1 MQAHAAF
8 RTIVLSLAAIGVASC
23 GAEVEHDEAVAV
35 VDSSQALLV
44 EEIDAPDFRIVAAI
58 MTNRDVG
65 DARARIGGTLTRLL
79 VREGDTVEKGELV
92 AVIGDDRI
100 DAEARAASAAVTAA
114 AATAERTKS
123 ALERAERLF
132 AAQAIARAE
141 IERARTEASA
151 AEAGLRAA
159 RAQAAAAQA
168 VKEQGQVA
176 APADGRVTRAPIPQG
191 SVVLPGE
198 VVVAISTGAQVLRIE
213 LPESEGRTLE
223 QGQEL
228 RIVEGANG
236 AETAIVRQVYPA
248 VTRGRVTVDLDAP
261 GVSDDLIGSRVR
273 VAAPLGVRRA
283 IVIPERMIVTRFGAD
298 YVRLLRAGDAVIE
311 APVQRG
317 ADIPTDETPDGVEI
331 LSGLRAGDRIL
342 PPETAQ

>member
-1 MQAHAAF
+1 M
-8 RTIVLSLAAIGVASC
+8 RIRGYIRNSVLALAMLAASGC
-23 GAEVEHDEAVAV
+23 GAEVERVEAVETIDEAGTYV
-35 VDSSQALLV
+35 V
-44 EEIDAPDFRIVAAI
+44 EEIEAPDFRVVAAI

-79 VREGDTVEKGELV
+79 VREGANVEKGELV

-114 AATAERTKS
+114 AAAAERTRS
-123 ALERAERLF
+123 DLERAERLF
-132 AAQAIARAE
+132 AAQAISRAE

-151 AEAGLRAA
+151 ADAQLRAA

-168 VKEQGQVA
+168 VRDQGQVT

-198 VVVAISTGAQVLRIE
+198 VVVAISTGAQVLRVE

-223 QGQEL
+223 QGQVL
-228 RIVEGANG
+228 RIVEGGNG

-261 GVSDDLIGSRVR
+261 GVADDLIGSRVR

-283 IVIPERMIVTRFGAD
+283 IVIPESMIVTRFGAD
-298 YVRLLRAGDAVIE
+298 YVRLLRAGGTVIE

-317 ADIPTDETPDGVEI
+317 ADIPTDDMPDGVEI
-331 LSGLRAGDRIL
+331 LSGLRSGDRIL

>member
-1 MQAHAAF
+1 MQARAAL
-8 RTIVLSLAAIGVASC
+8 RTLVLSLAAVGIASC
-23 GAEVEHDEAVAV
+23 SAEVEHSDAAAAI
-35 VDSSQALLV
+35 DSSQAFLV
-44 EEIDAPDFRIVAAI
+44 EEIDAPDLRVVAAI

-65 DARARIGGTLTRLL
+65 DARARIGGTLTSLL

-100 DAEARAASAAVTAA
+100 DAEARAASAAATAA
-114 AATAERTKS
+114 AAAAERTKS
-123 ALERAERLF
+123 ELERAERLF

-151 AEAGLRAA
+151 ADARLGAA

-168 VKEQGQVA
+168 VKEQGRVA
-176 APADGRVTRAPIPQG
+176 APADGRVTRASIPQG

-283 IVIPERMIVTRFGAD
+283 IVIPESMIVTRFGAD
-298 YVRLLRAGDAVIE
+298 YVRLLRTGDTIIE

-317 ADIPTDETPDGVEI
+317 AEIPLDEMPDGVEI
-331 LSGLRAGDRIL
+331 LSGLRSGDRIL